1 MDMGKTDK
9 AIELVSSSEELPPL
23 LAGWSTLGLKS
34 TSGAFTALSLRCLKL
49 GSRRR
54 RERIQVG
61 LPFVERGAH
70 GSGTICTEIRAA
82 CHSATSQVYVSLQRS
97 PRPAVQGAERIR
109 ASELRPRF
117 RDPLESL
124 G

>member
-1 MDMGKTDK
+1 MDMGKTDE

-34 TSGAFTALSLRCLKL
+34 TSGGFTALSLRCLKL
-49 GSRRR
+49 GSQRR

-70 GSGTICTEIRAA
+70 GSGTICTGRPVILLLRRAA
-82 CHSATSQVYVSLQRS
+82 SRRS
-97 PRPAVQGAERIR
+97 VRRDLRYKEPREFQLP
-109 ASELRPRF
+109 S
-117 RDPLESL
+117 
-124 G
+124 